1 MHTYLSL
8 DIGTTGTKVALVSS
22 DGRTIRDAYAEYP
35 IDAPRAGFA
44 EQDPSAWWDAV
55 VGGCRK
61 LRGSNPEELSAV
73 AAVGICGQMH
83 THVYLD
89 RNGAPLRS
97 AITWMDQ
104 RAQGIVADIN
114 ADSTRASLV
123 MAETSNNAT
132 PTYTA
137 PQVAW
142 VQKHDADTWGRT
154 QHILVAKDYIKY
166 RLTGEM
172 MIDYSE
178 AAGTLLFDVK
188 NRKWSHAMFDLF
200 AIPRAMMPDAAP
212 SASIMGRVTDEV
224 AKLTGIPAGT
234 PVANGSADNS
244 AAALGAGMT
253 DKGQVTLIIGTA
265 GVVSACSDAPLPDEQ
280 HRVLCWNYCLEDR
293 WISIGVMQ
301 TAGESLNWFKN
312 AFDSDTGGGASRDIF
327 SVYNRETEKVPDG
340 CDGLLFLPYLNGE
353 RTPYWDSHARGVFFG
368 INLQTTKAHFVK
380 AIMEGVS
387 FALRNNI
394 ETVESLGMAVD
405 QVKAVGGGL
414 KSPVWLSVLS
424 QIIRRPISTVAVPD
438 TGNVGNSIVA
448 GLALGEFSSARDAT
462 KQLVSVDRTV
472 EAPESDVYEKRYAHF
487 LGLYRDLQGRFASCA
502 HDLADGD

>member
-1 MHTYLSL
+1 LTYLSL
-8 DIGTTGTKVALVSS
+8 DIGTTGTKVALVSA
-22 DGRTIRDAYAEYP
+22 DGQTIGDLTTEYP
-35 IDAPRAGFA
+35 IDAPQAGHA
-44 EQDPSAWWDAV
+44 EQNPDAWWDAV
-55 VGGCRK
+55 VSGCWA
-61 LRGSNPEELSAV
+61 LAESNPEEFAAV
-73 AAVGICGQMH
+73 AAIGICGQMH

-89 RNGAPLRS
+89 GSGSPVRS

-104 RAQGIVADIN
+104 RSQGIVNTIN
-114 ADSTRASLV
+114 ADRQRTALV

-142 VQKHDADTWGRT
+142 VQENDPETWGRT
-154 QHILVAKDYIKY
+154 NHILVAKDYIKY

-172 MIDYSE
+172 VTDYTE

-188 NRKWSHAMFDLF
+188 NRRWSDAMFDLF
-200 AIPRAMMPDAAP
+200 SIPRAMMPDAAP
-212 SASIMGRVTDEV
+212 SVSIAGRVTADI
-224 AKLTGIPAGT
+224 AAQTGIPEGT

-253 DKGQVTLIIGTA
+253 DRGQVTLIIGTA
-265 GVVSACSDAPLPDEQ
+265 GVISACSDQPLPDPR

-293 WISIGVMQ
+293 WINLGVMQ

-312 AFDSDTGGGASRDIF
+312 AFDSGPRSSNRDVF
-327 SVYNRETEKVPDG
+327 SAYNRETASVPDG

-368 INLQTTKAHFVK
+368 VNLQTSKAHFVK

-394 ETVESLGMAVD
+394 ETVESLGMTVD
-405 QVKAVGGGL
+405 RVQAVGGGL
-414 KSPVWLSVLS
+414 KSPAWLSVLS
-424 QIIRRPISTVAVPD
+424 QIIQRPITTVAAPD
-438 TGNVGNSIVA
+438 TGNVGNSIIA
-448 GLALGEFSSARDAT
+448 GLALGEFSSAREAT
-462 KQLVSVDRTV
+462 EQLVRVGEV
-472 EAPESDVYEKRYAHF
+472 VHKPANEIYERRYEHF
-487 LGLYRDLQGRFASCA
+487 LGLYDDLKSRFASYE
-502 HDLADGD
+502 